1 MGWMLIVLPCTEHDV
16 ENTSCVGV
24 GDIPVRISLSGL
36 ADTEVGA
43 VG

>member
-1 MGWMLIVLPCTEHDV
+1 MVLPCTVHEV
-16 ENTSCVGV
+16 ENTSSVGV
-24 GDIPVRISLSGL
+24 VNIPVTISLSGL

>member
-1 MGWMLIVLPCTEHDV
+1 MQIVLPFTVHEV
-16 ENTSCVGV
+16 ENTSSVGV
-24 GDIPVRISLSGL
+24 GNIPVRISLSGL